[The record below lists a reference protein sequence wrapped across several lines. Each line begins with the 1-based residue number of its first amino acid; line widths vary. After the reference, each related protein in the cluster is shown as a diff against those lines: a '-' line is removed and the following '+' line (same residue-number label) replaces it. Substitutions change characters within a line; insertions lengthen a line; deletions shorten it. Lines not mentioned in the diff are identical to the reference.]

1 MTFGHVL
8 YSEISRFILG
18 LVPCRMVSHRH
29 ALMIRNVKFTANF
42 GKDKDG
48 KETPAAKE
56 ALEGYTQV
64 RGKCER

>member
-1 MTFGHVL
+1 M
-8 YSEISRFILG
+8 
-18 LVPCRMVSHRH
+18 VPHRH